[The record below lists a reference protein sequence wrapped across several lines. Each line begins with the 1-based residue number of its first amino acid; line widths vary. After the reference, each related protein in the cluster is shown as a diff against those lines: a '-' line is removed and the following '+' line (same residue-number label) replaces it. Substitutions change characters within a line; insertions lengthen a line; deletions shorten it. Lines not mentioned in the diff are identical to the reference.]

1 MIRDRVRELRR
12 VRASE
17 LLPNPRNWRKH
28 PSAQQSALRAVLDE
42 IGFAGAVIARP
53 LDDGRLQLI
62 DGHLRAET
70 LSAKAADTEVPV
82 LVVDLTAEEADLLLA
97 VHDPIGAMAETDAEL
112 LSELTDSLEV
122 QNTEISEL
130 LADLLKDAE
139 LPSLDTAFPAAHAA
153 TDVDN
158 DVDND
163 VDASA
168 PQLEESFQLL
178 VDCGDEPEQR
188 ALYERLTAEGRKC
201 RVLTL

>member
-28 PSAQQSALRAVLDE
+28 SSAQQSALRAVLDE

-70 LSAKAADTEVPV
+70 LSGKAADTEVPV
-82 LVVDLTAEEADLLLA
+82 LVVDLTADEADLLLA

-153 TDVDN
+153 TDVDTHA
-158 DVDND
+158 DT
-163 VDASA
+163 SA

-188 ALYERLTAEGRKC
+188 ALFERLTAEGRKC

>member
-1 MIRDRVRELRR
+1 MIQDRVRELRR

-42 IGFAGAVIARP
+42 IGFAGALIARP

-70 LSAKAADTEVPV
+70 MTGTAADVEVPV

-97 VHDPIGAMAETDAEL
+97 VHDPIGALAETDAEL
-112 LSELTDSLEV
+112 LGELTDSFEV
-122 QNTEISEL
+122 RSTEISEL

-139 LPSLDTAFPAAHAA
+139 LPNLDATSSAAHAA

-158 DVDND
+158 DVDT
-163 VDASA
+163 AA

-188 ALYERLTAEGRKC
+188 ALFERLTAEGRKC